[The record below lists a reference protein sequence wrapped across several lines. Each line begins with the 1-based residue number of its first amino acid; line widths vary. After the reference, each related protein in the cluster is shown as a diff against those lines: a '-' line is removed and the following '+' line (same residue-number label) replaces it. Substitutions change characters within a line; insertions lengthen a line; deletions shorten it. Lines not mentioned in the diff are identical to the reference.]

1 MRPSDIRRN
10 DSKSSTHPLTSKK
23 KSRMPSL
30 FNSIRSGIYL
40 AALLFTIICLAM
52 AGHFEAVLASSDL
65 THFVPF
71 ALFVGSASLLIILL
85 LQVIFSLFYPT
96 RLISAHRLGFSF
108 LFRDRNPISTRIEL
122 SSLAL
127 AGIFWLALGVYL
139 ALSDSQSADVE
150 CFSSPTSTEVLDA
163 SSATF
168 HTEQYQAMYRVLNA
182 FSLINATLLLIFAFG
197 LFFLALRRHRKG
209 DEHMWYGPVTSCAWF
224 NEYSKRRGHSTR
236 SRIGILPTGNV
247 VADYTEK
254 PSRTR
259 SRAHHRSH
267 SRGHARGPSQS
278 RRDRREPTRY
288 PARVYESQMNHKYT
302 PKQDPQSSGSSL
314 LDSTVESFDNGGMRN
329 PNRR

>member
-30 FNSIRSGIYL
+30 FNSIRGGIYL
-40 AALLFTIICLAM
+40 AALLFSVICLAM

-65 THFVPF
+65 TRFVPF
-71 ALFVGSASLLIILL
+71 ALFVGSASLLIIILL
-85 LQVIFSLFYPT
+85 
-96 RLISAHRLGFSF
+96 LGFSF
-108 LFRDRNPISTRIEL
+108 LFRDRNPISTRMEL

-139 ALSDSQSADVE
+139 ASSDSQSADVE
-150 CFSSPTSTEVLDA
+150 CFASATSTEVLDA
-163 SSATF
+163 SSASF

-182 FSLINATLLLIFAFG
+182 FSLVNASLLLIFAFG

-224 NEYSKRRGHSTR
+224 NEYSKRRDHNKR
-236 SRIGILPTGNV
+236 SRSGILPTGN
-247 VADYTEK
+247 AAAEYTEK
-254 PSRTR
+254 PSRSHTR
-259 SRAHHRSH
+259 HRSQSRGH
-267 SRGHARGPSQS
+267 SRGHSRGQSHSQ
-278 RRDRREPTRY
+278 RDRREPTRY
-288 PARVYESQMNHKYT
+288 PAKIYQTQMNHKYT
-302 PKQDPQSSGSSL
+302 APKHEPQSSGSSL
-314 LDSTVESFDNGGMRN
+314 LDSTTESFDNGAMRN